1 VNDKLIQIE
10 EKRKKFYDVFKREL
24 KIGIISLV
32 TFAVALFLLYSISSE
47 ESPLYLISFI
57 FLIVAIVYF
66 AKASKHANSFK
77 QLIKDELIVTLLKDQ
92 FDDVHYEHRSAI
104 SVDRINQTGMVKRP
118 DRYRGED
125 YIRGT
130 YKDIKFEVSDIELKE
145 RVERVDSKGN
155 RTVTY
160 ETYFK
165 GRWYIYKFERNFDGM
180 LKILQGRSFN
190 VVSRGLEKVETESI
204 QFNKK
209 FSILASTKEFAF
221 YHLTPRMMEKFMEL
235 EQMHRGRIMFYFN
248 NDELHIGV
256 NDNKD
261 YMEMPLR
268 KAVDEQAIKTFNA
281 DIEMIPAIINEM
293 RLDTRRFKKQDF

>member
-1 VNDKLIQIE
+1 MQIE
-10 EKRKKFYDVFKREL
+10 EKRK
-24 KIGIISLV
+24 S
-32 TFAVALFLLYSISSE
+32 LYSIYQKEMRKAIFFLVVFIVSLILLYMISGQESS
-47 ESPLYLISFI
+47 LFLVSFI
-57 FLIVAIVYF
+57 FLIIAVVFF

-77 QLIKDELIVTLLKDQ
+77 QIIKDELIGTLLKDQ
-92 FDDVHYEHRSAI
+92 FEDVSYEQHAHI
-104 SVDRINQTGMVKRP
+104 GIDRINQTGMIKRP
-118 DRYRGED
+118 DRYKGED
-125 YIRGT
+125 YIRGS
-130 YKDIKFEVSDIELKE
+130 YKDVKFEVSDVELKE

-165 GRWYIYKFERNFDGM
+165 GRWYIYHFERNFDGT
-180 LKILQGRSFN
+180 LKIVEGKGFGVDR
-190 VVSRGLEKVETESI
+190 RGLEKVETESI

-209 FSILASTKEFAF
+209 FAILSSTKEFAF

-235 EQMHRGRIMFYFN
+235 EQLHRGRIMFYFN
-248 NDELHIGV
+248 NNELHIGV

-268 KAVDEQAIKTFNA
+268 KAVDEQALKTFNA

-293 RLDTRRFKKQDF
+293 RLDNRRFKKQDF